1 MVLAAAAAAMTM
13 ACSPTREE
21 PSTAQL
27 NTGSTP
33 PLTSALTTTSAAVT
47 PTGTAAVTPTGTT
60 EPPTSQTAAGKQVIS
75 VSVTNGQV
83 SPAPAPVD
91 VKLGGSLIIEVMSDT
106 NDEIH
111 VHGYEITAP
120 VTAGQPTRIP
130 LAATIPGQFDVE
142 LHSSSQLLLILRVR

>member
-27 NTGSTP
+27 NAGSP
-33 PLTSALTTTSAAVT
+33 PVLTTTSAAVT

-130 LAATIPGQFDVE
+130 VAATIPGQFDVE